1 MGQKESR
8 LKVSGLEAGIWL
20 RLESRGQGKG
30 VARLWTRGQESM
42 QAGSISWMN
51 LGLKVRT

>member
-20 RLESRGQGKG
+20 RLGSRGQGKG